1 MFASRC
7 FLSVL
12 AIGFALLALA
22 CEDTAAVF
30 PELFPI
36 YIAGERF
43 IYFIYEVFV
52 MQKKKENAL
61 LITTPSDLW

>member
-52 MQKKKENAL
+52 MKKKEKRSANHY
-61 LITTPSDLW
+61 S